1 MKRTITTILATAIAA
16 IATLKA
22 ATPEQEKAFVEK
34 YKKALEANDEKELS
48 SFLYTKGAEPEQIE
62 FFKMMM
68 KIDPGAKI
76 TKIELIK
83 PTAEEAAQ
91 FNKPMEMPNGKS
103 YKMPIKPTY
112 ALVIETETKT
122 GDSSSTSKS
131 RRPVG
136 EVDGKL
142 CIPVPVP
149 ATAAAT
155 EKPAAKEKP
164 ATKPKAK

>member
-1 MKRTITTILATAIAA
+1 MQRTISTIVLAAA
-16 IATLKA
+16 FAAAAQLGA

-34 YKKALEANDEKELS
+34 YRKALEAGDAKELA

-68 KIDPGAKI
+68 QPDPGTKI

-83 PTAEEAAQ
+83 PTAEEAAKY
-91 FNKPMEMPNGKS
+91 NEPMEMPDGKT
-103 YKMPIKPTY
+103 YKMPFTPTY
-112 ALVIETETKT
+112 ALVVESETKT
-122 GDSSSTSKS
+122 ANESSKGSS

-136 EVDGKL
+136 EKDGKL

-149 ATAAAT
+149 AAAD
-155 EKPAAKEKP
+155 KEKP
-164 ATKPKAK
+164 APKPKAK